1 MIHYSGTLAWYLKGK
16 RHRTDGPAIERING
30 MREWWYMGEKHRED
44 GPAIYFE
51 NGTNPMERWYRNGQ
65 LHRID
70 GPANIFKDGSRRLW
84 YKDGRKHRPDGPAVE
99 YNYNNVKYPFTTDC
113 WYLEGRRVGPY
124 EVLGDTPEAFAWVM
138 KYGR

>member
-1 MIHYSGTLAWYLKGK
+1 MTTHEPICKTNGNGDKRWYLNGET
-16 RHRTDGPAIERING
+16 HRTDGPAVE
-30 MREWWYMGEKHRED
+30 Y
-44 GPAIYFE
+44 A
-51 NGTNPMERWYRNGQ
+51 NGTKVWFLNNKR
-65 LHRID
+65 HRT
-70 GPANIFKDGSRRLW
+70 
-84 YKDGRKHRPDGPAVE
+84 DGPAVE